1 MEEKE
6 ELTHEYLAECI
17 DLIKEA
23 EDSPAMT
30 MAELVRWYKQQ
41 NQILL
46 SIISS
51 IREYTKQELKKV
63 KLKPFNN
70 DFVVEQICKDI
81 LNLLPKE
88 SKDDNR

>member
-1 MEEKE
+1 MEEKK

-51 IREYTKQELKKV
+51 IREYCEEGIYDTLTEIACRK
-63 KLKPFNN
+63 
-70 DFVVEQICKDI
+70 I

-88 SKDDNR
+88 MNK